1 MPFATGASAQAAEEL
16 WWGERAGCGLEQPE
30 AVVLRIQEQTVL
42 LATQAPT
49 LTMFA
54 GEVSANG
61 KVSVS
66 GNSPQ
71 NSQIQ
76 YLFAAQKRQWS
87 WVGTWSRTDGK
98 STCNDGRWS
107 ASQNPSAPMT
117 ASRDTCAKALQGK
130 IAWNYS
136 GDTKW
141 EPTKLEKLCGD
152 LTHAEPAIC
161 FGRVMPRFWLTIVW
175 MCQAPSLF
183 SSRSSLSSSRTS
195 AASGSSGAHLC
206 SCGSRCSR
214 ACWLLPMM

>member
-1 MPFATGASAQAAEEL
+1 MLFATGASAQAAEEL

-30 AVVLRIQEQTVL
+30 AVVLRIQGQTVL

-76 YLFAAQKRQWS
+76 YLFAAQKRQLS

-98 STCNDGRWS
+98 SACNDGRWS

-117 ASRDTCAKALQGK
+117 ASTDTCAKALQGK

-161 FGRVMPRFWLTIVW
+161 FGRVMHGGVSWGGGTKWPWEDALTLCARTTDAHKTISCFGQ
-175 MCQAPSLF
+175 MLF
-183 SSRSSLSSSRTS
+183 GGLEPKD
-195 AASGSSGAHLC
+195 AVG
-206 SCGSRCSR
+206 RCS
-214 ACWLLPMM
+214 L